1 MSCDTFNVCW
11 EYAIDIFE
19 LLQKRIKDMF
29 NYKSSDVF
37 QTTNAQSRLNEE
49 KKLGSFIDEVRKIDT
64 KKK

>member
-1 MSCDTFNVCW
+1 M
-11 EYAIDIFE
+11 
-19 LLQKRIKDMF
+19 KRIKDMF